1 MTELLDPLGR
11 GALALVIAA
20 IAWWLSAW
28 PLALGYRL
36 LRRPFRQMPPAQRS
50 TALSL
55 YALLPLVAAALTAAI
70 LFTPALGGWLVL
82 PHCHDGLGC
91 SAHAPVTGRQALT
104 PPLLIMALLI
114 GALAA
119 LRYHQLASNSR
130 TRLAKL
136 SVLAQSVPD
145 AGYARIECDV
155 PFAVT
160 AGLWHPRIYLSS
172 GLERELDA
180 EGLTAVLAHE
190 RAHARRRDPL
200 RLALLMSVAPNALT
214 SSGAPLIF
222 DLQSAA
228 EQCCDAEAARV
239 VGDHLAVA
247 DALLHVQR
255 AMRPGGATVAGDLPE
270 RITTLIDA
278 PPPRPLLHPTL
289 LFASLAAVGLIAL
302 FGVNAAHHGSE
313 LVLTLLAR

>member
-1 MTELLDPLGR
+1 MTELVDPLGW

-36 LRRPFRQMPPAQRS
+36 LRRPLGRLPADARS
-50 TALSL
+50 TLLQL
-55 YALLPLVAAALTAAI
+55 YGLLPLAVATLMAAL
-70 LFTPALGGWLVL
+70 LFTPALGGWLVS

-91 SAHAPVTGRQALT
+91 AAHPPVTHGTLPTLAL
-104 PPLLIMALLI
+104 LMMALVI

-119 LRYHQLASNSR
+119 LRHHQLATASR

-136 SVLAQSVPD
+136 AVLGQPLPD

-160 AGLWHPRIYLSS
+160 AGLWHPQIYLST
-172 GLERELDA
+172 GLERQLDA
-180 EGLTAVLAHE
+180 KSLAAVVAHE
-190 RAHARRRDPL
+190 RAHARRRDTL
-200 RLALLMSVAPNALT
+200 RLALLMSVAPAALAGQ
-214 SSGAPLIF
+214 GAPLTT

-239 VGDHLAVA
+239 VGDHLTVA

-255 AMRPGGATVAGDLPE
+255 AARPGGTAGSGDLPE
-270 RITTLIDA
+270 RITALVEV
-278 PPPRPLLHPTL
+278 PLPRPLLHPLL
-289 LFASLAAVGLIAL
+289 LFTSIAAVGLMAL